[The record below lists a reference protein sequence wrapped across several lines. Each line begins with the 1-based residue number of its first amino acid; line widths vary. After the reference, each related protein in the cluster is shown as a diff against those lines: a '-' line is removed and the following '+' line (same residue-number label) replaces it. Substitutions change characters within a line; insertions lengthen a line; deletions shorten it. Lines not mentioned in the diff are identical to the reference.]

1 MKEDPISSVVSSE
14 ILSLL
19 EEYISGERG
28 KENVIQISQFDRI
41 QASRGWYDAAGY
53 IQEILKRA
61 GFQNA
66 LIERFP
72 SDGEV
77 KYGTWT
83 PPMGWNGEEGELW
96 MVEPKNKKLADF
108 HEIATSLVKGS
119 RTADITAEVV
129 FVGTGEDEKDYS
141 GKEVKGKIV
150 LAEGYA
156 GKVHREAV
164 LKRGAAGV
172 VTFIGGKNRLEYPD
186 LVPYQGLWL
195 KKKENKKATFGFT
208 LSRRTAESLLPLI
221 DKGERIK
228 FHARVKGVNYGS
240 EIGVMSAG
248 IPGKKR
254 GEEVLLLAHLDHYK
268 PGANDNASGSAA
280 ILEIAC
286 TLKDLIRRG
295 KLPQPE
301 RALRFLWVSEWY
313 GTVPWLIKNKAILKR
328 TIAAINLD
336 MVGGDLVKT
345 NSYFYFTRTP
355 DSLPSFI
362 NDLIENVTDYV
373 ARKEI
378 YAPTGSRHPFHY
390 RDLRYKGGSDHWILC
405 DAGVGVPA
413 VMLGHPDPF
422 HHTAQDSPDRIDPSE
437 MKRVSLIGGA
447 SAAFIAWCREADL
460 MNLAHLVFS
469 KGIGRIAADAAPL
482 FERDHGARGKGK
494 SKKKRNGKRKER
506 EEQVEENL
514 YWDKVNSLIHAIQ
527 REKKALES
535 VARLS
540 SHPKT
545 RNQITSLI
553 DQISALSDSFMGL
566 LIRSLKAR
574 GAKLDDIKE
583 KRRSRRELQAAKL
596 IPCRTKLLSSPL
608 APGYL
613 REVFGG
619 DEEFK
624 ALKISPESD
633 IGWEICNFANG
644 QRNLLEIRDAIS
656 AEYHPVS
663 VDDVKSMLSLLEAA
677 SLISFK
683 KK

>member
-1 MKEDPISSVVSSE
+1 MKQDPVISVVSSE

-19 EEYISGERG
+19 EENISGERS
-28 KENVIQISQFDRI
+28 KEHVIQISQFDRI
-41 QASRGWYDAAGY
+41 QASQEWYDAAGY
-53 IQEILKRA
+53 IQKILKRA

-72 SDGEV
+72 SDGEIQ
-77 KYGTWT
+77 YDTWT
-83 PPMGWNGEEGELW
+83 PPMGWNGVEGELW
-96 MVEPKNKKLADF
+96 MVEPKKKKLADF

-119 RTADITAEVV
+119 KTADITTEVV
-129 FVGTGEDEKDYS
+129 FVGTGEGEKDYS
-141 GKEVKGKIV
+141 GKRVKGKIV

-172 VTFIGGKNRLEYPD
+172 VTFIGGKNRLDYPD

-195 KKKENKKATFGFT
+195 KKKENEKATFGFT
-208 LSRRTAESLLPLI
+208 LSRRAAESLFLLI
-221 DKGERIK
+221 KKGERIK

-240 EIGVMSAG
+240 EIGVMSAA

-254 GEEVLLLAHLDHYK
+254 SEEVLLLAHLDHYK

-286 TLKDLIRRG
+286 TLKDLINRG
-295 KLPQPE
+295 KLAHPE
-301 RALRFLWVSEWY
+301 RTLRFLWVSEWY

-328 TIAAINLD
+328 TIAAINFD
-336 MVGGDLVKT
+336 MVGGDLVKA
-345 NSYFYFTRTP
+345 NSFFYFTRTP

-362 NDLIENVTDYV
+362 NDLTENVTDYV

-378 YAPTGSRHPFHY
+378 CAPTGSKYPFHY
-390 RDLRYKGGSDHWILC
+390 RDLGYKGGSDHWILC

-437 MKRVSLIGGA
+437 MKRASLIGGA
-447 SAAFIAWCREADL
+447 SAAFIAWCREEDL
-460 MNLAHLVFS
+460 INLAQLVFS

-482 FERDHGARGKGK
+482 FEKDYKARRKDK
-494 SKKKRNGKRKER
+494 AKKEENGKRKEW
-506 EEQVEENL
+506 E
-514 YWDKVNSLIHAIQ
+514 KVNKLMHSIR

-540 SHPKT
+540 NHPGTMNHVK
-545 RNQITSLI
+545 SLI
-553 DQISALSDSFMGL
+553 VQCSALSDSLMDL
-566 LIRSLKAR
+566 LIHSLKAR
-574 GAKLDDIKE
+574 GAKLDDIENKG
-583 KRRSRRELQAAKL
+583 RSQKELQAAKM
-596 IPCRTKLLSSPL
+596 IPCRTKLLSTPL

-613 REVFGG
+613 REVFSG
-619 DEEFK
+619 DAEFK
-624 ALKISPESD
+624 AMKISPESD
-633 IGWEICNFANG
+633 IGWEICNFADG

>member
-1 MKEDPISSVVSSE
+1 MKEDPIQSVVSSE

-19 EEYISGERG
+19 EENISGERS
-28 KENVIQISQFDRI
+28 KEHVVQITQFDRI
-41 QASRGWYDAAGY
+41 QASQGWYDAALY
-53 IQEILKRA
+53 IQKILEEA

-66 LIERFP
+66 LIERFS
-72 SDGEV
+72 SDGEIR
-77 KYGTWT
+77 YDTWT
-83 PPMGWNGEEGELW
+83 PPMGWSAEHGELW
-96 MVEPKNKKLADF
+96 MVEPTKKKLADF
-108 HEIATSLVKGS
+108 QEVATSLVKGS
-119 RTADITAEVV
+119 KTADIMAEVIW
-129 FVGTGEDEKDYS
+129 VGDGEDEKDYS
-141 GKEVKGKIV
+141 EKKVKGKIV

-172 VTFIGGKNRLEYPD
+172 VTFLGGKNRLEYPD

-208 LSRRTAESLLPLI
+208 ISRREAESILSLI
-221 DKGERIK
+221 DKGERVK

-240 EIGVMSAG
+240 EIGVMSAA
-248 IPGKKR
+248 IPGKKSQ
-254 GEEVLLLAHLDHYK
+254 EEVLLLAHLDHYK

-286 TLKDLIRRG
+286 TLKRLIDRG
-295 KLPQPE
+295 KLPQPK
-301 RALRFLWVSEWY
+301 RTLRFLWVSEWY
-313 GTVPWLIKNKAILKR
+313 GTVPWLKNNEALLKK
-328 TIAAINLD
+328 TIAGINFD

-378 YAPTGSRHPFHY
+378 RAPTGSRYPFHY
-390 RDLRYKGGSDHWILC
+390 RDCRYKGGSDHWILC

-422 HHTAQDSPDRIDPSE
+422 HHAAQDSPDRIDPSE
-437 MKRVSLIGGA
+437 MKRVSIIGGA
-447 SAAFIAWCREADL
+447 SASFIAWCREADL
-460 MNLAHLVFS
+460 LNLAHLVFS
-469 KGIGRIAADAAPL
+469 RGMGRMAADAAPMI
-482 FERDHGARGKGK
+482 EKEKDKRGKDK
-494 SKKKRNGKRKER
+494 AKKKEKGKGRGKINKLLHSIE
-506 EEQVEENL
+506 
-514 YWDKVNSLIHAIQ
+514 

-540 SHPKT
+540 NLSKT
-545 RNQITSLI
+545 KNEIQSLI
-553 DQISALSDSFMGL
+553 DQCSALSDSFMGL
-566 LIRSLKAR
+566 LLHSLKAH
-574 GAKLDDIKE
+574 GVKLEDLKD
-583 KRRSRRELQAAKL
+583 RPRSRKELQAAKL
-596 IPCRTKLLSSPL
+596 IPCRTKLFSTPL

-624 ALKISPESD
+624 ALKVSPESD
-633 IGWEICNFANG
+633 IGWEICNFADG
-644 QRNLLEIRDAIS
+644 QRNLLEISDAIS